1 MRSKNNTVAF
11 SSTKM
16 ESQPVSDLLRPNLS
30 RRRGFTL
37 VELLVVIAII
47 GILIGMLLPAV
58 QAVREAARRT
68 QCANNLGQ
76 IGIALHDYEFA
87 QEEFPAG
94 VTNPTGP
101 VTSDEVG
108 IDVSFLVEI
117 LPHIEQMGIAI
128 RFDKSLGAYAPANA
142 PARQKVIST
151 YLCPSSYISGQNEAG
166 TAGISCYAGCHN
178 GTEAPIAEDNNGIL
192 YLNSRTKFSD
202 IIDGSSNT
210 ILVGE
215 YNPEGTSL
223 GWASGTNA
231 TLRNPGDGF
240 SDAVDYYSDYNRR
253 GFGFC
258 AEKLEEE
265 SEEGKEDD
273 KLLVV
278 GSFGSQH
285 TGGAN
290 FCFADGRIEFL
301 SENIEQTVFE
311 NLGNRAD
318 LEMMGEIY

>member
-1 MRSKNNTVAF
+1 M
-11 SSTKM
+11 
-16 ESQPVSDLLRPNLS
+16 
-30 RRRGFTL
+30 
-37 VELLVVIAII
+37 
-47 GILIGMLLPAV
+47 
-58 QAVREAARRT
+58 
-68 QCANNLGQ
+68 C
-76 IGIALHDYEFA
+76 
-87 QEEFPAG
+87 
-94 VTNPTGP
+94 
-101 VTSDEVG
+101 
-108 IDVSFLVEI
+108 
-117 LPHIEQMGIAI
+117 I
-128 RFDKSLGAYAPANA
+128 RDS
-142 PARQKVIST
+142 
-151 YLCPSSYISGQNEAG
+151 
-166 TAGISCYAGCHN
+166 
-178 GTEAPIAEDNNGIL
+178 NGIL

-253 GFGFC
+253 GFGFG

-290 FCFADGRIEFL
+290 FCFADGSVHFL
-301 SENIEQTVFE
+301 SETIGQAVFE